1 MIRFLKWAIALTV
14 LGFTVGFLL
23 LLIALQQGSCD
34 EIGNVEMPDCVLD
47 E

>member
-1 MIRFLKWAIALTV
+1 MISFLKWAIALTV
-14 LGFTVGFLL
+14 AGFAAGFLL
-23 LLIALQQGSCD
+23 LLIASQQGRCD